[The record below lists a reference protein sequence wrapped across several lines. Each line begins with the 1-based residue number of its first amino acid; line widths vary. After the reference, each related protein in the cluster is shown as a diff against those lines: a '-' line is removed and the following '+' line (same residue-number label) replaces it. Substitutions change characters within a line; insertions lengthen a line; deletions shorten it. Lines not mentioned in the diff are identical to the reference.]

1 MEAYMTLQLL
11 IFIAA
16 MIYLCWVSV
25 RYWKRRNRKDGPL
38 IEVVENK
45 SVSKP
50 YRQRRIQKKRESDAD
65 REWRKR
71 VRDEI
76 EDMTK

>member
-16 MIYLCWVSV
+16 MIYLCWAFV
-25 RYWKRRNRKDGPL
+25 RYWKRRNRKDGPF

-45 SVSKP
+45 PVSKP
-50 YRQRRIQKKRESDAD
+50 YRQRRVEKKKESDAD

-71 VRDEI
+71 VQDEI

>member
-1 MEAYMTLQLL
+1 MEAYMTAQLL

-16 MIYLCWVSV
+16 MIYLCWVFV
-25 RYWKRRNRKDGPL
+25 RYWKRRHRKDVPF
-38 IEVVENK
+38 IEVVEDK
-45 SVSKP
+45 PVSKP
-50 YRQRRIQKKRESDAD
+50 YRQRRVQKKKESDAD

-71 VRDEI
+71 VQDEI

>member
-1 MEAYMTLQLL
+1 MTAQLL

-16 MIYLCWVSV
+16 MIYLCWVFV
-25 RYWKRRNRKDGPL
+25 RYWKRRNHKDDPF
-38 IEVVENK
+38 IEVVEDK

>member
-1 MEAYMTLQLL
+1 MTAQLL

-16 MIYLCWVSV
+16 MIYLCWIFV
-25 RYWKRRNRKDGPL
+25 RYWKRRNHKDSPF
-38 IEVVENK
+38 IEVVEDK
-45 SVSKP
+45 PVDKP

-71 VRDEI
+71 VQDEI